1 MYYAVVAYIIYSFYR
16 FLKNLGRPRRQPQ
29 EPARIS
35 GVMVKDESC
44 QTYLPRS
51 EALRE
56 VVDGREYFFCSK
68 DCRQKFLEER
78 KRAGRS

>member
-1 MYYAVVAYIIYSFYR
+1 
-16 FLKNLGRPRRQPQ
+16 
-29 EPARIS
+29 
-35 GVMVKDESC
+35 MVKDEAC

-51 EALRE
+51 EALRD
-56 VVDGREYFFCSK
+56 VIDGREYFFCSK

>member
-1 MYYAVVAYIIYSFYR
+1 MYYAVVAYIIYSVYQ
-16 FLKNLGRPRRQPQ
+16 FLKNLGKPRRAPQ

-51 EALRE
+51 EALR
-56 VVDGREYFFCSK
+56 
-68 DCRQKFLEER
+68 
-78 KRAGRS
+78 

>member
-51 EALRE
+51 EALR
-56 VVDGREYFFCSK
+56 
-68 DCRQKFLEER
+68 
-78 KRAGRS
+78 

>member
-1 MYYAVVAYIIYSFYR
+1 MYYAVVAYIIYSVYQ
-16 FLKNLGRPRRQPQ
+16 FLKNLGKPRRAPR

-35 GVMVKDESC
+35 GVMVKDEAC

-51 EALRE
+51 EALRD
-56 VVDGREYFFCSK
+56 VIDGREYFFCSK